1 MAIINV
7 TTTVDENNGT
17 GSISLREAVIQAN
30 GSAGDDT
37 IVLGANQTYTLTRKG
52 FDEDK
57 SATGD
62 LDILS
67 GGGKLT
73 ILASTVSGATATI
86 NGGGIDRVFDVKS
99 GANLTLQNL
108 RIKGGKPIF
117 FAFDGSTSVGNGGGI
132 YSKGTLNLSDVVI
145 TGNTASYGGGIHHW
159 NGTMNVANSTI
170 SSNFASS
177 YGGGINNYVGAMNV
191 ANTTITGNTASTGSG
206 LSSRGLFY
214 YNPDTYFSFT
224 DFATVSISNS
234 IIAQNYRNKDIN
246 IDTLTSSTSQG
257 YNLIGNGA
265 GVEQIFNKTGDQ
277 KGTATN
283 PLNAKLGP
291 LQNNGGLTKTH
302 ALLVGSPAINKGK
315 TTLTKDQR
323 GYNRNGVA
331 DIGAYEYWE
340 TAYPTTGADKII
352 GTAGADIIDGL
363 AGNDTISGLGGN
375 DKLTG
380 NEGDDSLLGNGGN
393 DTLIASAGNDLLNGG
408 DGADRLDGGA
418 GTDTLIGA
426 GGNDVFLVNPGNDR
440 LSGGTGADKFTYNTN
455 ATFSKTAVGVDTIT
469 DFVISQ
475 NDKIVLDKT
484 TFLKITSAN
493 GTGFS
498 RDAEFAKVT
507 TDTVAAISGADIVY
521 NTATGALFYN
531 QNGTATGFGTG
542 GKFAVLSN
550 KPNLT
555 ENQFIIQA

>member
-1 MAIINV
+1 MTFSSV
-7 TTTVDENNGT
+7 
-17 GSISLREAVIQAN
+17 SIFCP
-30 GSAGDDT
+30 
-37 IVLGANQTYTLTRKG
+37 VL
-52 FDEDK
+52 
-57 SATGD
+57 S
-62 LDILS
+62 I
-67 GGGKLT
+67 
-73 ILASTVSGATATI
+73 
-86 NGGGIDRVFDVKS
+86 
-99 GANLTLQNL
+99 
-108 RIKGGKPIF
+108 
-117 FAFDGSTSVGNGGGI
+117 
-132 YSKGTLNLSDVVI
+132 I
-145 TGNTASYGGGIHHW
+145 TGNTASSGGGINNWGGTMNVANSTISSNSATDNGGGINNSSGTMNVANSTISSNSASSYGGGINNL

-177 YGGGINNYVGAMNV
+177 YGGGINNDMGAMNV

>member
-7 TTTVDENNGT
+7 TTTVDDNNGT

-37 IVLGANQTYTLTRKG
+37 IVLAADQTYTLTRQG
-52 FDEDK
+52 FGEDK

-62 LDILS
+62 LDILR

-86 NGGGIDRVFDVKS
+86 NGGGIDRVFHVNS
-99 GANLTLQNL
+99 GANLTLRNL
-108 RIKGGKPIF
+108 TVKGGKTIF
-117 FAFDGSTSVGNGGGI
+117 SSFDGRSVGYGGGI
-132 YSKGTLNLSDVVI
+132 LNKEGTLNLSNIII
-145 TGNTASYGGGIHHW
+145 TGNTASYGGGIS
-159 NGTMNVANSTI
+159 NSYGTMNIANSTI
-170 SSNFASS
+170 SSNSAYS
-177 YGGGINNYVGAMNV
+177 GGGGGGDNNGTMNIANSTISSNSASGNGGGVNNYAGTMNI
-191 ANTTITGNTASTGSG
+191 ANTTITGNTGTAGSG
-206 LSSRGLFY
+206 LFNNGYKSFY
-214 YNPDTYFSFT
+214 GGPVMY
-224 DFATVSISNS
+224 ATVSISNS
-234 IIAQNYRNKDIN
+234 IIAQNYKNKDIN
-246 IDTLTSSTSQG
+246 IDTLTSATSEG
-257 YNLIGNGA
+257 YNLIGNA
-265 GVEQIFNKTGDQ
+265 TGVTEVFNKTGDII
-277 KGTATN
+277 GTATN

-291 LQNNGGLTKTH
+291 LQNNGGLTFTH
-302 ALLVGSPAINKGK
+302 ALLEGSPAINKGM

-323 GYNRNGVA
+323 GYSRNGVA
-331 DIGAYEYWE
+331 DMGAYEYLG
-340 TAYPTTGADKII
+340 TPSPTIGADKII
-352 GTAGADIIDGL
+352 GTAGADTINGL

-380 NEGDDSLLGNGGN
+380 
-393 DTLIASAGNDLLNGG
+393 G
-408 DGADRLDGGA
+408 DGADRLNGGA
-418 GTDTLIGA
+418 GADTLIGA

-440 LSGGTGADKFTYNTN
+440 LSGGTGADKFIYNTN
-455 ATFSKTAVGVDTIT
+455 ATFTKTAVGVDTIT

-484 TFLKITSAN
+484 TFPKITSAN

-498 RDAEFAKVT
+498 IDAEFAKVN
-507 TDTVAAISGADIVY
+507 TDVKAAISGADIVY

-550 KPNLT
+550 KPGLT